1 MESDRKRKVLKDVF
15 RRYRAAILFYVVSS
29 VVNYV
34 IFMVYGVETEPIIY
48 AGILVLF
55 CFICLFIKDYIK
67 KLKKAEDRER
77 ILTDV
82 ESQWRELDEPENFAE
97 EDYQKMISLLG
108 ERIRNL
114 EDDFSNKRTDM
125 MDYYTTWV
133 HQIKTPIAVM
143 KLYIGNMD
151 GEEKRDLSAELFRI
165 EQYVDMVLQYL
176 RLESESNDL
185 VIREYPVDELIRECI
200 RKFAPQFIGKK
211 IKMDYKGTDLII
223 STDKKCFI
231 CILEQLLSNAVK
243 YTQQGS
249 VSIEVTEDGK
259 LNISDTGMGIAK
271 EDLPRIFEKG
281 YTGIN
286 GRLGQK
292 SSGLGLYLCKKA
304 AQMISVPISVK
315 SEPGKG
321 STFTLNLY
329 QEEWLKLD

>member
-15 RRYRAAILFYVVSS
+15 KRYRAAILFYVVSS

-34 IFMVYGVETEPIIY
+34 IFMAYGVGTEPITY

-55 CFICLFIKDYIK
+55 CFICLFIKDYVK
-67 KLKKAEDRER
+67 EQKKAENRER

-82 ESQWRELDEPENFAE
+82 ESHWREVNEPENLAE
-97 EDYQKMISLLG
+97 EDYQEMISLLG

-114 EDDFSNKRTDM
+114 EDDFSNKKTDM

-151 GEEKRDLSAELFRI
+151 DEEKRDLSAELFRI

-185 VIREYPVDELIRECI
+185 VIKEYPVDELIRECI

-211 IKMDYKGTDLII
+211 IKMDYKGTDLVI
-223 STDKKCFI
+223 STDKKWFI
-231 CILEQLLSNAVK
+231 CILEQLISNAVK

-281 YTGIN
+281 YTGSN

-304 AQMISVPISVK
+304 AQMISVPISVE

-321 STFTLNLY
+321 STFTLNIY
-329 QEEWLKLD
+329 QEKQLKLN

>member
-1 MESDRKRKVLKDVF
+1 MKSNRKIKVLKYVF
-15 RRYRAAILFYVVSS
+15 GRYRAAILFYVFSS
-29 VVNYV
+29 VLNYV
-34 IFMVYGVETEPIIY
+34 IFMIYEVETEHITY
-48 AGILVLF
+48 AGMLVLL
-55 CFICLFIKDYIK
+55 CFICLIIKDYGK
-67 KLKKAEDRER
+67 ELKKAEDRER

-211 IKMDYKGTDLII
+211 IKMDYEGTDLII

-259 LNISDTGMGIAK
+259 LNISDTGIGIAK

-281 YTGIN
+281 YTGSN